1 MKRRTRK
8 CPPGVLIHCYQNTL
22 DGVLIF
28 YTLSDYLVCF
38 TFICT
43 YARRY
48 SIRIISVCFMP
59 DHIHLCVIA
68 PSRRR
73 LSAFIRDYS
82 KTYAH
87 MHNVRF
93 QEKGQLFNHPFG
105 SAPKVGAKKARTL
118 LAYIANNPVERQL
131 TQQAE
136 DYRWNFLAYASS
148 DHPFSEELVVRRAS
162 IAMKKA
168 LAEIKAM
175 AEASKPLSYNFLQRI
190 VRTLDERETRQLV
203 DFIVT
208 TYSVI
213 EYDYAIRFFDTQE
226 KMVLAFHSNTGS
238 EYDLN
243 EVFVGKTD
251 VWYNKLTKTLLK
263 KLSVKDIRDIFR
275 LSEDQRFNLL
285 KMLMRETD
293 CPPAQICKYLHLRVK
308 R

>member
-1 MKRRTRK
+1 M
-8 CPPGVLIHCYQNTL
+8 IHCYQNTL

-38 TFICT
+38 TFICA

-59 DHIHLCVIA
+59 DHIHLCVVA
-68 PSRRR
+68 PSLRR

-93 QEKGQLFNHPFG
+93 QEKGQLFNPPFG
-105 SAPKVGAKKARTL
+105 SAPKIGAKKARTL

-136 DYRWNFLAYASS
+136 DYRWNFLAY
-148 DHPFSEELVVRRAS
+148 SEELVVRRAS
-162 IAMKKA
+162 TAMKKA
-168 LAEIKAM
+168 RAEIKAM
-175 AEASKPLSYNFLQRI
+175 ADALKPLSYNFLQRI
-190 VRTLDERETRQLV
+190 VKTLDDRETRQLV

-213 EYDYAIRFFDTQE
+213 EHDYAIRFFDTQE

-251 VWYNKLTKTLLK
+251 VWYDTLTKILLK
-263 KLSVKDIRDIFR
+263 KLAVKDIHDIFR

-285 KMLMRETD
+285 RMLMRETD
-293 CPPAQICKYLHLRVK
+293 CPPVQICKYLHLRVK